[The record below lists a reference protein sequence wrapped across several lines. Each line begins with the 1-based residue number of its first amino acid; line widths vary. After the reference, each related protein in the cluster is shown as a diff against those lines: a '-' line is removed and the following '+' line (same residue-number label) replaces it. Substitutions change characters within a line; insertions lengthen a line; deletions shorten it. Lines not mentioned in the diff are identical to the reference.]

1 MARVHGSHF
10 ALGLLRGFIH
20 FQFTPFSSD
29 PCRQVFN
36 TTFLEMVVL
45 LDIQVPT
52 LLMADFNGTVSP
64 ERDFSTPDN
73 VRFVVC
79 YHACCHPVVPFWT
92 CSWWCPLRTSLSS
105 FARPKREC
113 CIFFITG
120 QTLVLGNR
128 AVLSLISRVFVAS
141 GKGMV
146 GIFPCSLR
154 SATSL
159 PGLCRGGLLVLAFPT
174 GCMPPPVISDPWTNG
189 KVLFPQKCNIK
200 RQSMEIKTLPCKTAH
215 RRKRGEVQYAMNIVF
230 VLDRCC
236 RAPGALA

>member
-1 MARVHGSHF
+1 
-10 ALGLLRGFIH
+10 
-20 FQFTPFSSD
+20 
-29 PCRQVFN
+29 
-36 TTFLEMVVL
+36 
-45 LDIQVPT
+45 
-52 LLMADFNGTVSP
+52 MADFNGTVSP
-64 ERDFSTPDN
+64 ERNFSTPDD

-113 CIFFITG
+113 CIFFCRPDPCFG
-120 QTLVLGNR
+120 QPCGVESH
-128 AVLSLISRVFVAS
+128 LSCFCCFRERD
-141 GKGMV
+141 V

-200 RQSMEIKTLPCKTAH
+200 RQSMEIKTLPCKTAIGGNGGKFNT
-215 RRKRGEVQYAMNIVF
+215 R
-230 VLDRCC
+230 
-236 RAPGALA
+236 

>member
-1 MARVHGSHF
+1 MKLSETYVSSEACDETAIDREKHF
-10 ALGLLRGFIH
+10 HVRRCMPWLVYTGRTSPWACFGFIH

-64 ERDFSTPDN
+64 ERDFSTPDD

-113 CIFFITG
+113 CIFLLPARPLFW
-120 QTLVLGNR
+120 
-128 AVLSLISRVFVAS
+128 
-141 GKGMV
+141 
-146 GIFPCSLR
+146 
-154 SATSL
+154 AT
-159 PGLCRGGLLVLAFPT
+159 V
-174 GCMPPPVISDPWTNG
+174 
-189 KVLFPQKCNIK
+189 
-200 RQSMEIKTLPCKTAH
+200 
-215 RRKRGEVQYAMNIVF
+215 
-230 VLDRCC
+230 RC
-236 RAPGALA
+236 